1 MNAKIY
7 NGNVQPNPKEFKIWV
22 NDEGVIKTWN
32 GTEWVEQ
39 SGGSGESGGGSSS
52 GGKWEYLNIEGL
64 NTNVRNNLVVYG
76 VLIKT
81 IVNGDKVILHSSSFI
96 DSGLDYSMLKENAK
110 AVFINLDLK
119 GSDPIGEFS
128 VKDVLLSLPFF
139 SQEILDNIPR
149 ISEQEFYSF
158 E

>member
-1 MNAKIY
+1 MKKNLNIAY
-7 NGNVQPNPKEFKIWV
+7 LNGA
-22 NDEGVIKTWN
+22 EGMIRR
-32 GTEWVEQ
+32 GGAS
-39 SGGSGESGGGSSS
+39 SGGESGGGSSS

-64 NTNVRNNLVVYG
+64 DVNVRNNLVIYG

-81 IVNGDKVILHSSSFI
+81 IVNVDKVILHSSSFI
-96 DSGLDYSMLKENAK
+96 SSGLDYSMIKENAK

-149 ISEQEFYSF
+149 ISEQEFYSL